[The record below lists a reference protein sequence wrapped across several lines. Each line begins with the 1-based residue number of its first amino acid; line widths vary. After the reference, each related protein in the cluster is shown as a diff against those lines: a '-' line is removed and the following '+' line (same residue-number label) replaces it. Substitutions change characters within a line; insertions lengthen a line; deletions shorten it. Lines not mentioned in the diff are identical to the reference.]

1 MLMRVILLLC
11 MLLMTAIDVAAQR
24 LINVCDIE
32 TKKPLPKVRLW
43 SGTAYNDSTNYM
55 GKCIIPF
62 EIDTL
67 SVSKAG
73 YMPTKIPMSELTD
86 TVMLIPNAHALGEV
100 TVLGT
105 DKARVLNEN
114 IKKWMRQDPTEAALQ
129 RPANGNL
136 LALAVWLIDKGY
148 HLLFPKHK
156 KEVAVE
162 DMEDPILNAYRETQ
176 EQLAKEKAEKERG
189 K

>member
-1 MLMRVILLLC
+1 MRVILLLF
-11 MLLMTAIDVAAQR
+11 MLIMATMNVAAQK

-32 TKKPLPKVRLW
+32 TKKPLPKTRLW
-43 SGTAYNDSTNYM
+43 TDKGYNDSTNYM
-55 GKCIIPF
+55 GKCIIPLD
-62 EIDTL
+62 IDTL

-73 YMPTKIPMSELTD
+73 YIPTKIPMADLTD
-86 TVMLIPNAHALGEV
+86 TIMLIPNAHALGEV
-100 TVLGT
+100 TVYGQ

-114 IKKWMRQDPTEAALQ
+114 IKKWMRQDPTEAALH

-136 LALAVWLIDKGY
+136 FALAAWLVDKGY

-162 DMEDPILNAYRETQ
+162 EQEDPILKAYRETQ
-176 EQLAKEKAEKERG
+176 EELAREKAEKERG